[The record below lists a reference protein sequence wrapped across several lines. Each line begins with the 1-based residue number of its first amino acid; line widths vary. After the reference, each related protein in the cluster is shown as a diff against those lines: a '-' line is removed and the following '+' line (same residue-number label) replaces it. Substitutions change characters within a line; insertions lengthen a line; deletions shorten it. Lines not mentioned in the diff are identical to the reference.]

1 MCVRVLLPC
10 STCLLGSTITHIA
23 LMAPTVAPI
32 FSCLAI
38 IEASTVHDAIEKA
51 SSGHLW
57 GLECSFWRLLLNRR
71 RLRRRQGGRKRCAHD
86 QERREQK
93 ARRVRDGTTRWS
105 SSVRH
110 SPPPHRSFAN
120 LALQHGHHA
129 LLGAREHSPETCAPT
144 KQRRE
149 EEIVARCFTA
159 CRCLVL
165 SRRKT
170 SLNSPGQTSCSVV
183 VPHVTAPLKTVSDAS
198 WSPQNKIGTRRL
210 IL

>member
-1 MCVRVLLPC
+1 MCVRVLLSC

-57 GLECSFWRLLLNRR
+57 RLECSFWRLLLNRR

-183 VPHVTAPLKTVSDAS
+183 VPHVTCSSQNCERCVVVAPK
-198 WSPQNKIGTRRL
+198 
-210 IL
+210 